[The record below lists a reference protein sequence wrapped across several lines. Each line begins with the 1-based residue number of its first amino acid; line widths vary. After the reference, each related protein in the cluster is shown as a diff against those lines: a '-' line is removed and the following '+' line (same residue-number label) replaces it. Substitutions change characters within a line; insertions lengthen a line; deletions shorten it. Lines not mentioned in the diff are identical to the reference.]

1 MVMFKR
7 FIPVLTLCLM
17 AATAAQAQGGGGGGR
32 RGGGGGGG
40 KRPSSSDPSTPAA
53 STPGRAPA
61 PVGKT
66 QIVGVIKAID
76 PATDR
81 VTIAYEANDALNW
94 PEGSNTFVASK
105 HELLKDVTVGEK
117 VRFTL
122 DSQQISTL
130 QPSPN
135 PADQ

>member
-7 FIPVLTLCLM
+7 FIPVLTICLM
-17 AATAAQAQGGGGGGR
+17 AATAAHAQGGGGR

-40 KRPSSSDPSTPAA
+40 KRQPSSDPAAPSA
-53 STPGRAPA
+53 STPGRGPA
-61 PVGKT
+61 PVAKT

-122 DSQQISTL
+122 DSQQISIL
-130 QPSPN
+130 QPFLN

>member
-7 FIPVLTLCLM
+7 FIPILTICLM
-17 AATAAQAQGGGGGGR
+17 AATAAQAQGGGGGR

-40 KRPSSSDPSTPAA
+40 KRPPTSSDPSSSSASGPVRASAPAA
-53 STPGRAPA
+53 
-61 PVGKT
+61 KT
-66 QIVGVIKAID
+66 QIIGVVQAID
-76 PATDR
+76 LATDR

-94 PEGSNTFVASK
+94 PEGANTFVAAK

-122 DSQQISTL
+122 DSQQIATL
-130 QPSPN
+130 LPVVAN
-135 PADQ
+135 P